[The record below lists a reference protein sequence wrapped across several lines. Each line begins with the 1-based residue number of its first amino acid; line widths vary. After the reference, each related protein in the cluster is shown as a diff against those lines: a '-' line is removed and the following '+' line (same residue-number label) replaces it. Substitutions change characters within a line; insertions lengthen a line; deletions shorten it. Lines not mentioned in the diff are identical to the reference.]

1 MDIAVLLI
9 PVAAWAQATCYS
21 PSDCAAPQVCSSVL
35 DGVIPGRCTE
45 PAAEQEP
52 EPEEPAPTPIIDV
65 APPPTVPQAQ
75 EEQEPI
81 VEEVIQETEE
91 SEEPEEIPQPN
102 PAPSELAQEPE
113 EEPRGFFQSIGDA
126 FLYSVDTIFIEP
138 ARKLFCWF
146 GGCE

>member
-1 MDIAVLLI
+1 MDIAALLI

-52 EPEEPAPTPIIDV
+52 EPEKPAPTPITDV
-65 APPPTVPQAQ
+65 APPPAAPQAQ
-75 EEQEPI
+75 EEEPI
-81 VEEVIQETEE
+81 VEEVLQAPEE
-91 SEEPEEIPQPN
+91 SEEPEEIPQPS
-102 PAPSELAQEPE
+102 PAPLEPE

-138 ARKLFCWF
+138 VRKLFCWF